1 MPDKFTEVSKRGWGT
16 NIMNSIKGVVFGL
29 ILFVGSFV
37 VLWTNEGRQDMSE
50 AANLCNAIKPDIIQ
64 TDAEGKP
71 VSVSA
76 KITSEETLG
85 DPEFL
90 VPGEYITLSRKV
102 EMFAWVESTSSE
114 EKKKLGGGTET
125 VTTYTYEKKWASSPS
140 QTGSFR
146 YPEGH
151 ENPVLTIED
160 KAFTVQSAKVGI
172 YFVNVDSLSLPG
184 ENPLSLTPNML
195 SVGQSRSAG
204 NTIIQKT
211 ATGGDVIVEG
221 ASSDLPGNYRLE
233 GGYLFSGKGSL
244 QSPASGDIRI
254 QFSAFLENTY
264 VTVFGKLQGDR
275 IVPFMFEGEHKLYRA
290 FTAERDEAIAIL
302 HKEYKTVG
310 WILRIVGFIMMWMG
324 LTMFFGPINA
334 VLDVVPILGSV
345 GRGIVS
351 FVMFIIALILS
362 VVTILISMIAHNLI
376 ALIIAL
382 VIIIGGGIFL
392 LRRAKQKSPA

>member
-1 MPDKFTEVSKRGWGT
+1 MPDKFTEVTKRGWGT

-29 ILFVGSFV
+29 ALFVGSFI

-50 AANLCNAIKPDIIQ
+50 AAQLCNPIKADTVQ
-64 TDAEGKP
+64 SSAEGQP

-76 KITSEETLG
+76 KITSEEMLG

-125 VTTYTYEKKWASSPS
+125 VTTYTYEKQWTSSPA

-151 ENPVLTIED
+151 ENPVLTIEN
-160 KAFTVQSAKVGI
+160 KTFSVQSAKVGA
-172 YFVNVDSLSLPG
+172 YFVNIDSLSLPG
-184 ENPLSLTPNML
+184 ENPLSLTPSML
-195 SVGQSRSAG
+195 AVGQSRTSG
-204 NTIIQKT
+204 NTTIQKT

-221 ASSDLPGNYRLE
+221 ASPAMPGSYRLE
-233 GGYLFSGKGSL
+233 GGYLFNGRGSL
-244 QSPASGDIRI
+244 QSPILGDIRI
-254 QFSAFLENTY
+254 QFSAFSENTY

-290 FTAERDEAIAIL
+290 FTAERDEAVAIL

-351 FVMFIIALILS
+351 FVMFFVALILS

-376 ALIIAL
+376 ALIITL
-382 VIIIGGGIFL
+382 VIVIGGGIFL
-392 LRRAKQKSPA
+392 FRKAKQKSPA

>member
-1 MPDKFTEVSKRGWGT
+1 
-16 NIMNSIKGVVFGL
+16 
-29 ILFVGSFV
+29 
-37 VLWTNEGRQDMSE
+37 
-50 AANLCNAIKPDIIQ
+50 
-64 TDAEGKP
+64 
-71 VSVSA
+71 
-76 KITSEETLG
+76 
-85 DPEFL
+85 
-90 VPGEYITLSRKV
+90 
-102 EMFAWVESTSSE
+102 
-114 EKKKLGGGTET
+114 
-125 VTTYTYEKKWASSPS
+125 
-140 QTGSFR
+140 
-146 YPEGH
+146 
-151 ENPVLTIED
+151 
-160 KAFTVQSAKVGI
+160 
-172 YFVNVDSLSLPG
+172 LPG

-221 ASSDLPGNYRLE
+221 ASSALPGNYRLE

-244 QSPASGDIRI
+244 QSPALGDIRI